1 MVGTVAATIFSEL
14 GSQRL
19 SKVFLAI
26 PLKIPSTSLPTWI
39 SGSPLM
45 HHSRWGAKR
54 SQKASQ
60 VNQMATA
67 TSAELPVSDG
77 CSAPPPILLCVFP
90 FKSLLFSAVTFP
102 PLSSLFNPISSCL
115 KADHLNSYFT
125 TEVKGIRLD
134 ILWDYSHINS
144 LISSL
149 WFQKKRFT
157 SS

>member
-1 MVGTVAATIFSEL
+1 MVDTVAATIFSEL

-60 VNQMATA
+60 VNRWPPRPVQSCQFQMVVRHHPR
-67 TSAELPVSDG
+67 SYY
-77 CSAPPPILLCVFP
+77 VFVP
-90 FKSLLFSAVTFP
+90 SNHSFSAVTFP

-125 TEVKGIRLD
+125 MEVKGIRLD
-134 ILWDYSHINS
+134 ILRDYSHINS
-144 LISSL
+144 SISSL